1 MISLRVPGKLYI
13 IGEYSVLKPG
23 NEAILVAVDKFINV
37 TISAAVDYEFSSEL
51 GRFKWMLS
59 EKLPVF
65 MYDSLTHAKA
75 AVYVAHMYLNY
86 KKIIPSIYHIHL
98 DSELSSPENKKYGL
112 GSSGAVIIAVI
123 KGILAFHGVYI
134 ERLDLFKLAVLAQ
147 IEISDVTSGGELA
160 ASIYG
165 GWVHYQRYDLIWVM
179 NRKGKFEEVM
189 ELNWPLLNISK
200 LDQPAFELAVCYSG
214 LSQSSKDYTDKL
226 QQLSS
231 NPWYA
236 TFLNKTH
243 LIVTQFKEALI
254 RSDYYT
260 VKYMIELYRE
270 TLLELE
276 TYVGIIIE
284 SGPFK
289 EMMKIAEDL
298 GFAAKTS
305 GAGYGDCGFSIVR
318 TKDDCAKLH
327 DEWSKVDLMPLK
339 LKVWEHYE

>member
-37 TISAAVDYEFSSEL
+37 TISAATDYEFSSEL

-86 KKIIPSIYHIHL
+86 KHMMPSIYHIHL
-98 DSELSSPENKKYGL
+98 DSELSSPENQKYGL

-123 KGILAFHGVYI
+123 KGILAFHGVNI
-134 ERLDLFKLAVLAQ
+134 EKLDLFKLSVLAQ

-200 LDQPAFELAVCYSG
+200 LDQPTFELAVCYSG

-318 TKDDCAKLH
+318 TKADRIKLQ
-327 DEWSKVDLMPLK
+327 DEWAKVDLTPLE
-339 LKVWEHYE
+339 LNVWEHYE

>member
-1 MISLRVPGKLYI
+1 MTSLRVPGKLYI

-37 TISAAVDYEFSSEL
+37 SIFAATDYEFSSEL

-75 AVYVAHMYLNY
+75 AVYIAHTYLNY
-86 KKIIPSIYHIHL
+86 KKVIPSMYHIHL
-98 DSELSSPENKKYGL
+98 DSELTSPENKKYGL
-112 GSSGAVIIAVI
+112 GSSGAVVIAVI
-123 KGILAFHGVYI
+123 KGVLAFHGVKI
-134 ERLDLFKLAVLAQ
+134 SQIDLFKLAVLAQ
-147 IEISDVTSGGELA
+147 IEISDITSGGELA

-179 NRKGKFEEVM
+179 NHKGKFEEVM
-189 ELNWPLLNISK
+189 DLNWPLLKISK

-243 LIVTQFKEALI
+243 LIVTQFKEALV

-276 TYVGIIIE
+276 KHVGIVIE
-284 SGPFK
+284 SDPFK
-289 EMMKIAEDL
+289 KMMKIAEDF

-318 TKDDCAKLH
+318 TKNDCANLQAAWLKSEL
-327 DEWSKVDLMPLK
+327 VPLE
-339 LKVWEHYE
+339 LNVWEYHE